1 MLLPLAI
8 LSCCGRSGTSGGNV
22 QKHQSQERAKEYVI
36 TDTTNAGLI
45 IYTPTY
51 SRIALECGTMP
62 EQANESIIFCCSAA
76 FTGELRKEFSH
87 SNIAGHHVSGGK
99 LHKGFR
105 CKPNTGAFVWYS
117 GQWKF
122 MLNEYA
128 DEMMTAADSSGM
140 GFAQNIIIH
149 NGITQPHFRKN
160 SFQYRALC
168 ELDGKLCV
176 IESKH
181 IVKYAE
187 FVNMLNE
194 LQVKHAIY
202 LDMGSGWNHAWY
214 RKDSQSDVVVLHP
227 KTHNYMTNWLTFY
240 IG

>member
-1 MLLPLAI
+1 
-8 LSCCGRSGTSGGNV
+8 
-22 QKHQSQERAKEYVI
+22 
-36 TDTTNAGLI
+36 
-45 IYTPTY
+45 
-51 SRIALECGTMP
+51 
-62 EQANESIIFCCSAA
+62 
-76 FTGELRKEFSH
+76 
-87 SNIAGHHVSGGK
+87 
-99 LHKGFR
+99 
-105 CKPNTGAFVWYS
+105 
-117 GQWKF
+117 

-128 DEMMTAADSSGM
+128 DEMMAAADSSGM

-240 IG
+240 TG